1 MENIIQRLAVPP
13 LTKAQQFLINLLCGI
28 IFSVKI
34 LIMLVLSDK
43 NNVII
48 TVKEYYERRSDKN
61 CKAVEKLKNENIT
74 LLEETIALRAQV
86 SQLVQEKSLLLEKLR
101 ATTNML
107 RILTKSKEEATS
119 YKTPTKIN
127 IYDVDYLLQKKLNK
141 STCGADYKKKVQIK
155 SRPAQVVHKKEAKK
169 CVGRNG
175 NETVPYVKNT
185 VRDTDKKIIA
195 SLPLR
200 TQSKMLQSPLSK
212 KSFQGKGREN
222 HAIETGSLR
231 ISRTKVTG
239 IFEPKTVGNTRA
251 AKKRTELKTGELK
264 IHKKL
269 GQTFI
274 VHY

>member
-185 VRDTDKKIIA
+185 
-195 SLPLR
+195 
-200 TQSKMLQSPLSK
+200 
-212 KSFQGKGREN
+212 FQGKGREN